1 MNITPEFK
9 TKLWWPDPNCP
20 MEIDIHFW
28 VDEVV

>member
-9 TKLWWPDPNCP
+9 TKLWWPDPNYP
-20 MEIDIHFW
+20 TKIDIHFW